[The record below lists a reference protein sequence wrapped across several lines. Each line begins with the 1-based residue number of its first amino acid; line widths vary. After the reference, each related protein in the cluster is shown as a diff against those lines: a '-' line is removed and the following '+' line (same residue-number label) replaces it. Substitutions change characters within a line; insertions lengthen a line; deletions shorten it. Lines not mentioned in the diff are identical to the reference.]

1 MADTGHDARRVNI
14 GVVDVALNLL
24 LLIGEKAVHIARA
37 PDVVLADKAVQRGAH
52 LLAHRDFVG
61 AQVVGHQDNDI
72 VKVGGNVV
80 HIADEVEQLQ
90 HCNILRL
97 YAHFVLSS
105 LGAAVNN
112 AGDGAVQER
121 VQRVVEQI
129 ERCEGVLVLGLDLL
143 RGLLEAG
150 QHRAFAARKVLAR
163 VAVLA
168 DLGKDLLHD
177 DELIR
182 HEGEVIRELLRS
194 AVALDV
200 EDGVGE
206 AEQIAQHSVVFVV
219 ECRELGGGI
228 RRLFQDTLLDDLIHR
243 GRRQRKPRFE
253 PRLNAGELV
262 RTHAND
268 LVDGLL
274 PSADDPNMPAA
285 LAANF
290 LHQRLQVEQQVCVR
304 ADILADFVHH
314 EQQAKVFW
322 LCIEIFFDFGH
333 KPRDAHIHILAAV
346 EPVAGGGFAHTEG
359 RDQRC
364 HDVVLKEYKCVT
376 GIEPFRAGAFG
387 EAAAEVVGLAA
398 LGDELLELGD
408 LQILAVKAE
417 VVVEH
422 LCKDAQHS
430 CFVFVN
436 GTFRVD
442 VEQDRFGFA
451 AGRSVDVHKGGRV
464 VRKFGA
470 EPLHR
475 AGAVDFAVFQQVGK
489 HFQKVRF
496 TAAEEAGN
504 PDADVVGRR
513 LERLT
518 VIVKEGRKV
527 AAQLAGDHVLVD
539 FLQNDMRVV
548 LINADN
554 TADVAVDVIGKHIA
568 YHHSFSPY
576 SILNAR

>member
-1 MADTGHDARRVNI
+1 
-14 GVVDVALNLL
+14 
-24 LLIGEKAVHIARA
+24 
-37 PDVVLADKAVQRGAH
+37 
-52 LLAHRDFVG
+52 
-61 AQVVGHQDNDI
+61 
-72 VKVGGNVV
+72 
-80 HIADEVEQLQ
+80 
-90 HCNILRL
+90 
-97 YAHFVLSS
+97 
-105 LGAAVNN
+105 
-112 AGDGAVQER
+112 
-121 VQRVVEQI
+121 
-129 ERCEGVLVLGLDLL
+129 
-143 RGLLEAG
+143 
-150 QHRAFAARKVLAR
+150 
-163 VAVLA
+163 
-168 DLGKDLLHD
+168 
-177 DELIR
+177 
-182 HEGEVIRELLRS
+182 
-194 AVALDV
+194 
-200 EDGVGE
+200 
-206 AEQIAQHSVVFVV
+206 
-219 ECRELGGGI
+219 
-228 RRLFQDTLLDDLIHR
+228 
-243 GRRQRKPRFE
+243 
-253 PRLNAGELV
+253 
-262 RTHAND
+262 
-268 LVDGLL
+268 
-274 PSADDPNMPAA
+274 MPAA

-314 EQQAKVFW
+314 KQQAKVFW

-333 KPRDAHIHILAAV
+333 KPRDTHIHILAAV

-359 RDQRC
+359 LDQRC

-398 LGDELLELGD
+398 LGDELLKLGD

-422 LCKDAQHS
+422 LCKDAQHR

-475 AGAVDFAVFQQVGK
+475 VGAVDFAVFQQVGK

-548 LINADN
+548 LIDADN